1 MHKRTYN
8 IVSNPILFFNQT
20 YEFQSHFIFS
30 YLIDLILV
38 YRFAINVM
46 GFRTLPYHWIEKPYY
61 ITCGGASISSSN
73 GGKNIRV
80 LGRNLLV
87 GGLMFYLRYSCL
99 FGYRCV
105 QHILCCVFALL
116 FFVLCTIC
124 FQFLWI
130 DNF

>member
-1 MHKRTYN
+1 
-8 IVSNPILFFNQT
+8 
-20 YEFQSHFIFS
+20 
-30 YLIDLILV
+30 LV

-80 LGRNLLV
+80 LDRNLLV

-99 FGYRCV
+99 FWYRCV
-105 QHILCCVFALL
+105 QHLLCCVFALL
-116 FFVLCTIC
+116 RLVFPMFPVSL
-124 FQFLWI
+124 
-130 DNF
+130 D